1 MRSVQE
7 FKWLSTSFTDEEA
20 KAIKKAFEQ
29 VSLEKQL
36 FLDDEWK
43 WGKEKRLVEKKRG
56 IK

>member
-1 MRSVQE
+1 MRSFQE